1 MPAHFEPAA
10 AEYPSLMFPSSQRA
24 AWSLL
29 SACLLGAASVL
40 LMPACEEVAPPIIG
54 VVVVVDTTFVDP
66 VLPAPQQRIVLL
78 EDFTGVRCV
87 NCPQAHELAK
97 EISDDNPGR
106 VVAVSEHNYFE
117 GGFPNSDEDF
127 RNDDAYAID
136 NLLGPTSLWPI
147 GVVNRKLFSGEP
159 AILLV
164 LAKWTGYVE
173 SELAEAPVVNVS
185 MEATLDRANRKV
197 TVIVEAH
204 FLEDVTEDLRLS
216 VMLNENGI
224 IDPQQTQTGVVDD
237 YVHNHVLRAMPT
249 PSTGAVITSTTE
261 AGRVI
266 RRGYEIDVAPIW
278 NIDELEVVAFIHEG
292 QIDRK
297 AVLQTT
303 LAELE

>member
-1 MPAHFEPAA
+1 MFLSSPRAVW
-10 AEYPSLMFPSSQRA
+10 SLFAVCMLS
-24 AWSLL
+24 AWSALL
-29 SACLLGAASVL
+29 L
-40 LMPACEEVAPPIIG
+40 PACEEVAPPLIG
-54 VVVVVDTTFVDP
+54 ATIVVDTTFVDP
-66 VLPAPQQRIVLL
+66 DLPPAQARIVLL

-97 EISDDNPGR
+97 DIANANPGL
-106 VVAVSEHNYFE
+106 VVPVSEHNYFE

-127 RNDDAYAID
+127 RTDDAYAID

-147 GVVNRKLFSGEP
+147 GVVNRRLFPGEP

-164 LAKWTGYVE
+164 LAKWTGYVDA
-173 SELAEAPVVNVS
+173 ELAEAPKVNVS
-185 MEATLDRANRKV
+185 MEATLDRTNRMV

-204 FLEDVTEDLRLS
+204 FLETVTEDLRLS

-266 RRGYEIDVAPIW
+266 RRGYEIDIADIW
-278 NIDELEVVAFIHEG
+278 NIEELEVVAFIHEG
-292 QIDRK
+292 QTDRK
-297 AVLQTT
+297 AVLQTSY
-303 LAELE
+303 LELE